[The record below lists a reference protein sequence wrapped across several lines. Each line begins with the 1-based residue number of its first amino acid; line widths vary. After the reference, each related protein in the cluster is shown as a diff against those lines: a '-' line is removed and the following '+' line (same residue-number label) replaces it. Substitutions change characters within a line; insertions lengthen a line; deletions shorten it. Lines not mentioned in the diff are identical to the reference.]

1 MNYSF
6 IVTENFEKELKN
18 SAKKYVSLKA
28 NFTLLKTNIEKE
40 LNLADDLG
48 EGFKK
53 IRLNIKSKGKG
64 KSGGARVIIYELIIN
79 VDNTDLYFGSIYDK
93 SQFNTIDISIL
104 KKNLGIK

>member
-6 IVTENFEKELKN
+6 IITENFAKELK
-18 SAKKYVSLKA
+18 SLAKKYASLKDDVTA
-28 NFTLLKTNIEKE
+28 LKTNIEKE

-53 IRLNIKSKGKG
+53 IRLNIKSKGRG
-64 KSGGARVIIYELIIN
+64 KSGGARIITYEVIIN

-93 SQFNTIDISIL
+93 NQFDTIDIAIL